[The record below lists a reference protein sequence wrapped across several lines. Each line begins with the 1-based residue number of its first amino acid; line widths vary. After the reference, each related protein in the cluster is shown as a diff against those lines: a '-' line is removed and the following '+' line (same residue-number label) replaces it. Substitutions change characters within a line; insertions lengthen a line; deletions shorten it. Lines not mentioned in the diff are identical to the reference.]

1 MTRTQKLG
9 LCTWLPDDP
18 VCLAEVN
25 DNFTR
30 LDANGGRSLTLAES
44 AMVHLGGLMAA
55 QAHQGGHAAYAD
67 RIMADAFQDAAQL
80 SSYDGVY
87 YHSKRLELLAAGLSS
102 GTVYGPNSTPGAG
115 GAYSASNVQ
124 RLVNVTQSWSKLFDF
139 QPEAYGQLTKL
150 NFKTLDSGSTASA
163 IQAKL
168 SIWDEQTNQMLL
180 ETELG
185 SILRTSKGVES
196 VDYTVNC
203 RLDPNRKYVMK
214 LWVAAMPYSAVEL
227 LSVTFTVTPLAFSS
241 GSVTMQAMA
250 VPAGAT
256 QAELLLHGSATAAQV
271 SIKFDSGEYT
281 ALAANASAAD
291 TLPGG
296 ESCVLRRY
304 TVDVPEGTQ
313 SAQLKL
319 SLSGT
324 DCKVYDFALVLL

>member
-25 DNFTR
+25 DNFSR
-30 LDANGGRSLTLAES
+30 LDASGGRSLTLAES
-44 AMVHLGGLMAA
+44 AMVHLGGVMAA
-55 QAHQGGHAAYAD
+55 QAHQGGHAGYAD

-87 YHSKRLELLAAGLSS
+87 YRGKRLELLAAGLSG
-102 GTVYGPNSTPGAG
+102 GTVYGPNSAPGAG

-150 NFKTLDSGSTASA
+150 NFKTLDSGSTSVA

-180 ETELG
+180 ETEMG
-185 SILRTSKGVES
+185 SIVRSSKGIES
-196 VDYTVNC
+196 VDYTVNY

-214 LWVAAMPYSAVEL
+214 LWVDSMPYSAVEL
-227 LSVTFTVTPLAFSS
+227 LSIAFTVTPLVFET
-241 GSVTMQAMA
+241 GSATMQAIT
-250 VPAGAT
+250 VPAGTAR
-256 QAELLLHGSATAAQV
+256 AELLLHGTAAAAQV
-271 SIKFDSGEYT
+271 SLRFGTGEYT
-281 ALAANASAAD
+281 ALAASGSSADA
-291 TLPGG
+291 LPGG
-296 ESCVLRRY
+296 ESCILRRY
-304 TVDVPEGTQ
+304 AVDVPEGAQ

-319 SLSGT
+319 TLPGA

>member
-9 LCTWLPDDP
+9 LCTWLPEDP
-18 VCLAEVN
+18 VSLAEVN

-30 LDANGGRSLTLAES
+30 LDASGGRALQLAETGLIN
-44 AMVHLGGLMAA
+44 LGGLMAA
-55 QAHQGGHAAYAD
+55 QAHQGGHAGYAD

-87 YHSKRLELLAAGLSS
+87 YRGKRLELLAAGLSG

-180 ETELG
+180 ETALG
-185 SILRTSKGVES
+185 SILRTSKGIES
-196 VDYTVNC
+196 VDYTVDY

-214 LWVAAMPYSAVEL
+214 LWVEAMPYSAVEL
-227 LSVTFTVTPLAFSS
+227 LTVTFTVTPLVFST
-241 GSVTMQAMA
+241 GSAILQAMA
-250 VPAGAT
+250 VPAGCKRV
-256 QAELLLHGSATAAQV
+256 ELLLHGSASAPQV
-271 SIKFDSGEYT
+271 LLKFDSGEYT
-281 ALAANASAAD
+281 ALAASTSAAD
-291 TLPGG
+291 VLPGG
-296 ESCVLRRY
+296 ESCIFRRY
-304 TVDVPEGTQ
+304 AVDVPEGAQ

-319 SLSGT
+319 TLPGA